1 MSTRERTL
9 ANTQRHPST
18 LTGGEL
24 AGGPVTGHPYAQ
36 KPLPGAPTKLEASFY
51 AQYPWCLN
59 AFPTIREVVHHLSE
73 ELDKLDRAQEGW
85 QQSEVT
91 TNIFL
96 LSCTIMDAVDDYLV
110 GNRYDFSKIS
120 QLLPLARPGVQAVEK
135 LLDATGRLRT
145 AWLFRLHRWRI
156 GKLAAC

>member
-36 KPLPGAPTKLEASFY
+36 KPLPGAPSKLEASFY

-59 AFPTIREVVHHLSE
+59 AFPTIREVVRYLSE
-73 ELDKLDRAQEGW
+73 ELDKLERVHEGW
-85 QQSEVT
+85 QQSEVI

-96 LSCTIMDAVDDYLV
+96 LSRTITDAVDDHLA
-110 GNRYDFSKIS
+110 GSKYDFSKLGK
-120 QLLPLARPGVQAVEK
+120 LLPLARPGVKAIES
-135 LLDATGRLRT
+135 LLGATSRLRT
-145 AWLFRLHRWRI
+145 TWLFRLHRW
-156 GKLAAC
+156 